1 MNTSQS
7 ILIGLKSVGSGIATT
22 GVSGAGI
29 GIGIVFAAFITSVGK
44 NPEIEKTLFPYTIL
58 GFALAEAIALF
69 SLMMGFLILFA

>member
-1 MNTSQS
+1 MNFQE
-7 ILIGLKSVGSGIATT
+7 ILLGLKSVGSGIATT

-29 GIGIVFAAFITSVGK
+29 GIGIVFAAFISAVGK
-44 NPEIEKTLFPYTIL
+44 NPEVEKTLFPYTIL

>member
-1 MNTSQS
+1 MNFEN
-7 ILIGLKSVGSGIATT
+7 ILTGLKGIGSGIATT

-29 GIGIVFAAFITSVGK
+29 GIGIVFAAFITAVGK

>member
-1 MNTSQS
+1 MNTSQA
-7 ILIGLKSVGSGIATT
+7 ILIGLKSIGSGIATT

-29 GIGIVFAAFITSVGK
+29 GIGIVFAAFITAVGR
-44 NPEIEKTLFPYTIL
+44 NPEIEKSLFPYTIL

>member
-1 MNTSQS
+1 MNFET
-7 ILIGLKSVGSGIATT
+7 ILIGLKGIGSGIATT

-29 GIGIVFAAFITSVGK
+29 GIGIVFAAFITAVGK